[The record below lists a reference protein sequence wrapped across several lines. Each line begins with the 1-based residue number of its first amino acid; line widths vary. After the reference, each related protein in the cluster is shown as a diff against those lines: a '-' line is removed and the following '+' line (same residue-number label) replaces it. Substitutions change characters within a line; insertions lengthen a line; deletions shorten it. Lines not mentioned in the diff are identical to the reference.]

1 MNITEFID
9 TWKEALASDITPG
22 KREILQRFFKT
33 GPGQYGEGDIF
44 LGNTVPAI
52 RKVSRLMSDAPLEA
66 VEAMLSSPIHDHRLS
81 ALLVLVER
89 YRRNR
94 KDPSARREIIDF
106 YLSHTSGINNWD
118 LVDLSAP
125 YILGE
130 ELRAGRHHDTIRHL
144 ALDENLW
151 KRRASVVSTL
161 RPIMRDRD
169 IVLALEICRLLVTDP
184 HPLMRKAVG
193 WVLREVGKKEIDAM
207 KTFLSTHI
215 SLLSATT
222 LSYAIERLPAEE
234 RAIWRQQRK
243 ESQR

>member
-130 ELRAGRHHDTIRHL
+130 ELRAGRHHDTIRHM
-144 ALDENLW
+144 AQDGNLW

-169 IVLALEICRLLVTDP
+169 IVLALEICRHLVADP

>member
-9 TWKEALASDITPG
+9 TWKEALASDIIPG

-66 VEAMLSSPIHDHRLS
+66 VEAMLSSPVHDHRLS

-94 KDPSARREIIDF
+94 KNPSARREIIDF

-125 YILGE
+125 KILGE
-130 ELRAGRHHDTIRHL
+130 YVCQSGQTDLLETLSHS
-144 ALDENLW
+144 ENLW
-151 KRRASVVSTL
+151 EQRIAIVSTFT
-161 RPIMRDRD
+161 
-169 IVLALEICRLLVTDP
+169 LLKNGITLPTVSIATRYLTHTHDLI
-184 HPLMRKAVG
+184 HKATG
-193 WVLREVGKKEIDAM
+193 WMLREMGKRGNEPLLLQ
-207 KTFLSTHI
+207 FLDRHAAVMPRTM
-215 SLLSATT
+215 LR
-222 LSYAIERLPAEE
+222 YAIEKLPAPL
-234 RAIWRQQRK
+234 RK
-243 ESQR
+243 HYLDLKSTVK